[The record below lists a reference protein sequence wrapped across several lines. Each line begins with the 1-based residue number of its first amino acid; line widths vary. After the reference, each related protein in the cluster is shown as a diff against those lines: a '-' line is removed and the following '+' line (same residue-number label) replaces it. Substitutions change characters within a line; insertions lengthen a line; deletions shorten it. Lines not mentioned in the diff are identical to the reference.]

1 MKAAVL
7 HALGS
12 APRYEDFADP
22 VPQPGQVVLAVQAAS
37 LTNLDKRRAAG
48 NHYAN
53 YTNLPTV
60 VGFDGVGR
68 LADGRRVYAQGLSG
82 MMAGH
87 ALIRAEGYVPVPDG
101 LGDVLAAAL
110 PNAAV
115 GAALSLRFRAGIQ
128 PGDVVL
134 VNGAT
139 GVTGQLAVQLARHY
153 GAATIIATGR
163 NAASLARV
171 QALGADYVVSLQ
183 QEDRA
188 VVAQLKEIQA
198 RTPITSVLDML
209 WGQPLALVLNALQG
223 GVSAL
228 APAVRVVTVGGMAG
242 DELPLSSMLLRSTN
256 LELLGSG
263 IGSLSPTAW
272 QEFTT
277 RVLPEIY
284 QLAAAGQLSLPT
296 ATTSLADIA
305 TAWTQPIAPGTR
317 LVVQL

>member
-7 HALGS
+7 HALGN
-12 APRYEDFADP
+12 APRYEDFAEP
-22 VPQPGQVVLAVQAAS
+22 VPQPGQVVLTVQAAS

-48 NHYAN
+48 THYAN
-53 YTNLPTV
+53 YTNLPTA

-68 LADGRRVYAQGLSG
+68 LPDGRRVYAQGLSG
-82 MMAGH
+82 MMAEQ

-101 LGDVLAAAL
+101 LDDVLAAAL

-115 GAALSLRFRAGIQ
+115 GAALSLRFRAGIR

-153 GAATIIATGR
+153 GAATVVATGR

-171 QALGADYVVSLQ
+171 QALGADQVVSLQ
-183 QEDRA
+183 QEDGA
-188 VVAQLKEIQA
+188 VVTQLKEIQA
-198 RTPITSVLDML
+198 RTPITSVLDLL
-209 WGQPLALVLNALQG
+209 WGPPLALVLAALQG

-228 APAVRVVTVGGMAG
+228 APAVRVVTAGGMAG
-242 DELPLSSMLLRSTN
+242 DGLTLSSMLLRSTN
-256 LELLGSG
+256 VELLGSG
-263 IGSLSPTAW
+263 IGSLSPAAW
-272 QEFTT
+272 QQFTT

-284 QLAAAGQLSLPT
+284 ELAAAGQLALLTET
-296 ATTSLADIA
+296 ARLADIA
-305 TAWTQPIAPGTR
+305 TAWTQPTAPGTR

>member
-1 MKAAVL
+1 M
-7 HALGS
+7 
-12 APRYEDFADP
+12 
-22 VPQPGQVVLAVQAAS
+22 
-37 LTNLDKRRAAG
+37 
-48 NHYAN
+48 
-53 YTNLPTV
+53 
-60 VGFDGVGR
+60 
-68 LADGRRVYAQGLSG
+68 
-82 MMAGH
+82 
-87 ALIRAEGYVPVPDG
+87 
-101 LGDVLAAAL
+101 
-110 PNAAV
+110 
-115 GAALSLRFRAGIQ
+115 RFRASIQ

-139 GVTGQLAVQLARHY
+139 GVTGQLAVLLARHY

-188 VVAQLKEIQA
+188 IVAQLKEIQA

-209 WGQPLALVLNALQG
+209 WGQPLALVLSALQGG

-263 IGSLSPTAW
+263 IGSLSPAAW

-296 ATTSLADIA
+296 ATASLADIA
-305 TAWTQPIAPGTR
+305 TTWTQPPAPGTR
-317 LVVQL
+317 LVVQI